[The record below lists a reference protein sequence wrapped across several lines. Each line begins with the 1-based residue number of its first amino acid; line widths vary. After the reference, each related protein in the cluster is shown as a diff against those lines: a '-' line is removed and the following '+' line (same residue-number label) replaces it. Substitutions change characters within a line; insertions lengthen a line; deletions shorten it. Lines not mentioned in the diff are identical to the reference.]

1 MVIAYTENNL
11 VVSQDCVVEFIN
23 IILFHVDQSDV
34 QGIILDQI
42 AGADRAVFL
51 QDNSNLRVLFVKSSK
66 KLRKNTVL
74 NIGGMPMRRGGL
86 TLDMLE

>member
-42 AGADRAVFL
+42 AGADRAIFL

-66 KLRKNTVL
+66 KLRKKYGT
-74 NIGGMPMRRGGL
+74 
-86 TLDMLE
+86 